1 MGWTTI
7 VVLFLEEN
15 MKQFK
20 LYYTSDVHGYLLS
33 TDYIKNGNQP
43 LGLSNVAANFKKDG
57 NTIII
62 DGGDMYQGSP
72 MLQYLQKK
80 HDIDAVTVA
89 MNLAEYDYVTLGNH
103 DFNFG
108 YDTLQKHLKQLDATV
123 IAENVVDKSGNTIY
137 PAQVKVLENGTK
149 VGLIGLVTDYINVW
163 EKPEHLTGI
172 MIESPLIKASH
183 TIAKLRQE
191 VDVVIGVYHGGY
203 ERDMVTGKVV
213 SDTSENIAWQLTK
226 ELDLDVLLTGHQHG
240 NVSPRVINDV
250 LTLQMPNQAKMYAE
264 LDGIKTD
271 EQWQISAE
279 TKSAGVVSQTSIVT
293 ALKPLQTKVENWL
306 DQPIVQ
312 LDTSISAQSPLYLAQ
327 YGNQILAWIANVQ
340 LQASQS
346 DITLVS
352 LNNNPSSLPKNLTL
366 RNILQNYPFD
376 NTLVTKRVSG
386 RDLRLSLE
394 HTAKYFVLKNGQLA
408 VNPEW
413 LMPKVEHYNYDL
425 AFGITYEF
433 DITRPMNQR
442 VTKLQYH
449 DVDIE
454 DKDEFTI
461 SMNNYRAVG
470 GGNYQ
475 EYAQSKTILVGDQSI
490 QDMLIT
496 FFKTN
501 KHLSDSLKLQLQ
513 VKL

>member
-1 MGWTTI
+1 
-7 VVLFLEEN
+7 

-20 LYYTSDVHGYLLS
+20 IYYTSDVHGYLLA
-33 TDYIKNGNQP
+33 TDYINNGKQP
-43 LGLSNVAANFKKDG
+43 LGLSNVAANYKKDG

-72 MLQYLQKK
+72 MIQYLQKND
-80 HDIDAVTVA
+80 DIDAVTVA
-89 MNLAEYDYVTLGNH
+89 MNLAKYDYVTLGNH

-108 YDTLQKHLKQLDATV
+108 YDSLKKHLAQLDATV
-123 IAENVVDKSGNTIY
+123 IAENVVDMGGNTIY

-172 MIESPLIKASH
+172 TIESPLIKAAQ

-191 VDVVIGVYHGGY
+191 VDVMIGVYHGGY
-203 ERDMVTGKVV
+203 ERDLATGKVV
-213 SDTSENIAWQLTK
+213 SDTTENIAWQLTK

-264 LDGIKTD
+264 VDGIKIND
-271 EQWQISAE
+271 QWQINAE
-279 TKSAGVVSQTSIVT
+279 TKPAGVVSQDNIVA
-293 ALKPLQTKVENWL
+293 ALKPLQAQVETWL
-306 DQPIVQ
+306 DQPIAQ
-312 LDTSISAQSPLYLAQ
+312 LDNSISAQRPLYLAQ
-327 YGNQILAWIANVQ
+327 YGNQILAWIASVQ

-352 LNNNPSSLPKNLTL
+352 LNNNPSNLPKDLTL

-386 RDLRLSLE
+386 HDLRLSLE
-394 HTAKYFVLKNGQLA
+394 HTAQYFVLKDGQLA
-408 VNPEW
+408 VNSEW
-413 LMPKVEHYNYDL
+413 LVPKVEHYNYDL

-433 DITRPMNQR
+433 DITRPVNQR

-449 DVDIE
+449 DVNIE

-470 GGNYQ
+470 GGNYK
-475 EYAQSKTILVGDQSI
+475 EYAQSKTILAGDQSI
-490 QDMLIT
+490 QDMLVT

-501 KHLSDSLKLQLQ
+501 NHLSNSPKLQLQ

>member
-1 MGWTTI
+1 MEWTTL

-20 LYYTSDVHGYLLS
+20 LYYTSDVHGYLLP
-33 TDYIKNGNQP
+33 TDYIKKGNQP

-72 MLQYLQKK
+72 MLQYLQKT

-108 YDTLQKHLKQLDATV
+108 YDTLQKHLTQLNATV
-123 IAENVVDKSGNTIY
+123 IAENVVDKSGNTLY

-240 NVSPRVINDV
+240 NVSPRVINGV
-250 LTLQMPNQAKMYAE
+250 LTLQMPNQAKM
-264 LDGIKTD
+264 
-271 EQWQISAE
+271 
-279 TKSAGVVSQTSIVT
+279 
-293 ALKPLQTKVENWL
+293 
-306 DQPIVQ
+306 
-312 LDTSISAQSPLYLAQ
+312 
-327 YGNQILAWIANVQ
+327 
-340 LQASQS
+340 
-346 DITLVS
+346 
-352 LNNNPSSLPKNLTL
+352 
-366 RNILQNYPFD
+366 
-376 NTLVTKRVSG
+376 
-386 RDLRLSLE
+386 
-394 HTAKYFVLKNGQLA
+394 
-408 VNPEW
+408 
-413 LMPKVEHYNYDL
+413 
-425 AFGITYEF
+425 
-433 DITRPMNQR
+433 
-442 VTKLQYH
+442 
-449 DVDIE
+449 
-454 DKDEFTI
+454 
-461 SMNNYRAVG
+461 
-470 GGNYQ
+470 
-475 EYAQSKTILVGDQSI
+475 
-490 QDMLIT
+490 
-496 FFKTN
+496 
-501 KHLSDSLKLQLQ
+501 
-513 VKL
+513 